1 MNTKTTINIDGI
13 KYELDLQRAKQLG
26 IIEEC
31 KKIKDFEIGD
41 LFAYVKTGCWFVIV
55 EQGRSGNYAIIGLG
69 DSLRTFSDCGAN
81 GYSTE
86 QMLEF
91 LNSGSE
97 KFFVKNINEDF
108 ADVVKLA
115 VANAQRG

>member
-13 KYELDLQRAKQLG
+13 NYELDLQRAKQLG
-26 IIEEC
+26 IIEES
-31 KKIKDFEIGD
+31 KRIKDFEIGD
-41 LFAYVKTGCWFVIV
+41 LFAYAGSGCWFVVV
-55 EQGRSGNYAIIGLG
+55 EHGCSGNYAIIGLG

-86 QMLEF
+86 QMLNF

-97 KFFVKNINEDF
+97 KILVKNINKDF